1 MMTATDSFAS
11 KGDLKLSDK
20 LMHLSWG
27 LVLVLCAIT
36 AIGVTLLYSAGGG
49 SWEPWAGRHAIRFGM
64 GFGIMMTIALVDLR
78 VWLRLAYPIYGAT
91 LALLVAVELIGQMG
105 MGAQRWIDLGFII
118 IQPSELMKIALT
130 LALARYF
137 HSLAPEQSSKL
148 GMLVAPVCLIIVPVG
163 LVLLQP
169 NLGTALLLMLG
180 SAMLFWGAGVP
191 SWLFATGAA
200 AAAAIAPIGWHFLHD
215 YQQQRVLTFL
225 SPESDPQG
233 AGYNI
238 MQSKIAFGAGGIFG
252 KGFLNGSQSQ
262 LAFLPEKHTD
272 FIFVVLA
279 EEFGLIGALI
289 LLFLYAAVI
298 AYGLSIALSS
308 RNQFGRLIA
317 LGISSMTFLYVGV
330 NVAMI
335 TGLIPVVGIP
345 LPLVSNG
352 GTAMLTM
359 MIGMGLVLC
368 VAVHREVRL
377 SKSGLSEW

>member
-1 MMTATDSFAS
+1 MMTTSDSFAG
-11 KGDLKLSDK
+11 KGELKLSDK
-20 LMHLSWG
+20 ISHLSWG
-27 LVLVLCAIT
+27 LILLICAIT
-36 AIGVTLLYSAGGG
+36 AMGVTLLYSAGGG
-49 SWEPWAGRHAIRFGM
+49 NWEPWAGRHAIRFIM
-64 GFGIMMTIALVDLR
+64 GFAIMMTIALIDLR
-78 VWLRLAYPIYGAT
+78 VWLRLAYPIYGVT

-137 HSLAPEQSSKL
+137 HSLAPEQSSKV
-148 GMLVAPVCLIIVPVG
+148 GMLVAPIGLILLPVG

-169 NLGTALLLMLG
+169 NLGTALLLVMG

-191 SWLFATGAA
+191 AWLFGSGIAA
-200 AAAAIAPIGWHFLHD
+200 AAGAMPIAWHFLHD
-215 YQQQRVLTFL
+215 YQKQRVLTFM
-225 SPESDPQG
+225 SPESDPQDT
-233 AGYNI
+233 GYNI
-238 MQSKIAFGAGGIFG
+238 IQSKIAFGSGGIFG
-252 KGFLNGSQSQ
+252 KGFLNGTQSQ
-262 LAFLPEKHTD
+262 LSFLPEKHTD

-279 EEFGLIGALI
+279 EEFGLVGAII
-289 LLFLYAAVI
+289 LLSCYAGVI
-298 AYGLSIALSS
+298 AYGISIALSS
-308 RNQFGRLIA
+308 RNQFGRLVA
-317 LGISSMTFLYVGV
+317 LGISGMIFLYVAV
-330 NVAMI
+330 NIAMI

>member
-1 MMTATDSFAS
+1 MKASTDSFS
-11 KGDLKLSDK
+11 GKGELSFSDK
-20 LMHLSWG
+20 LAHLSWG
-27 LVLVLCAIT
+27 LILLLCAIT
-36 AIGVTLLYSAGGG
+36 AMGVLLLYSAGGG
-49 SWEPWAGRHAIRFGM
+49 SWEPWAGRHAMRFGL
-64 GFGIMMTIALVDLR
+64 GFCIMMTIALIDLR
-78 VWLRLAYPIYGAT
+78 VWLRLAYPIYAIT

-105 MGAQRWIDLGFII
+105 MGAQRWIDLGVIV

-137 HSLAPEQSSKL
+137 HSLAPEQSSRL
-148 GMLVAPVCLIIVPVG
+148 SMLVAPIVLILLPVA
-163 LVLLQP
+163 LVLMQP
-169 NLGTALLLMLG
+169 NLGTAMLLVLG
-180 SAMLFWGAGVP
+180 SAMLFWGAGVTG
-191 SWLFATGAA
+191 WLFAGGAFG
-200 AAAAIAPIGWHFLHD
+200 AAAIAPVAWHFLHD
-215 YQQQRVLTFL
+215 YQKQRVLTFMN
-225 SPESDPQG
+225 PESDPQG

-238 MQSKIAFGAGGIFG
+238 MQSKIAFGAGGLMG

-279 EEFGLIGALI
+279 EEFGLVGALF

-317 LGISSMTFLYVGV
+317 LGMSAMVFLYVAV
-330 NVAMI
+330 NLAMI
-335 TGLIPVVGIP
+335 SGLIPVVGIP